1 MTQLRRMM
9 LEELQRRNYSD
20 RTIRYYLQAVALFA
34 KHFGR
39 RPDQLGPD
47 ELRTYQAYLLR
58 ERKLA
63 VGSVIARVAALRF
76 FYVRTLKRH
85 EFREDLPY
93 PKDHRRLPTVLSLEE
108 VRRLI
113 DAAGNLLQRALLM
126 TLYGTGMRRTEVSLL
141 KVSDIDSQRMMI
153 RVERG
158 KGSAGRDI
166 PLSPALL
173 ETLRAYWRWKKPCT
187 YLFPSSE
194 RKRGKEQPIS
204 DKTVWHACKEAARHA
219 GLTKRVSP
227 HCLRHSFAT
236 HLLEGG
242 TDLRTIQILLGHGD
256 LETTAKY
263 LHLSQRHLRAV
274 ATPHTRTFVCPRFIH
289 PYFWRFTPTLTPNF
303 PHLCRAHLTWAFTSS
318 PLSHSLP
325 DPKLKAKTPFNL
337 HRGCRAPAASFWS
350 PYRKCLG
357 PSPSLLPQKSLAR
370 AEAFPIKASDYSAKC
385 SYKMIPGSSADTFQE
400 YSFA

>member
-34 KHFGR
+34 KHFGK
-39 RPDQLGPD
+39 RPDKLGPD

-63 VGSVIARVAALRF
+63 VGTVVARVAALRF

-85 EFREDLPY
+85 AFREDLPY

-108 VRRLI
+108 VTRLI
-113 DAAGNLLQRALLM
+113 NAAGNLLQRALLM
-126 TLYGTGMRRTEVSLL
+126 TLYGTGMRRAEVSLL

-158 KGSAGRDI
+158 KGGAGRDI

-173 ETLRAYWRWKKPCT
+173 ETLREYWSWKRPRT
-187 YLFPSSE
+187 YLFASSE
-194 RKRGKEQPIS
+194 SKRGKEQPIS
-204 DKTVWHACKEAARHA
+204 DKTVWYACKEAARHA
-219 GLTKRVSP
+219 GLTKQVTP
-227 HCLRHSFAT
+227 HTLRHSFAT

-274 ATPHTRTFVCPRFIH
+274 A
-289 PYFWRFTPTLTPNF
+289 N
-303 PHLCRAHLTWAFTSS
+303 
-318 PLSHSLP
+318 PLESLQ
-325 DPKLKAKTPFNL
+325 LSRVQEANRQY
-337 HRGCRAPAASFWS
+337 HRKKNP
-350 PYRKCLG
+350 
-357 PSPSLLPQKSLAR
+357 
-370 AEAFPIKASDYSAKC
+370 
-385 SYKMIPGSSADTFQE
+385 
-400 YSFA
+400 